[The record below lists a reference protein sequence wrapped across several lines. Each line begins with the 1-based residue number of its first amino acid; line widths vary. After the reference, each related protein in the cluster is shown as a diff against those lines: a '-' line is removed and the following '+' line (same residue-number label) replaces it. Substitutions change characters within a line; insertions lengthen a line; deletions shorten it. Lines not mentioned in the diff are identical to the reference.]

1 MAYLATIQLLIDS
14 ESESAATIYAQEL
27 LALHPSSNV
36 VDSQVV
42 NTSEVNEAI
51 RESIAN
57 GTYVMG
63 ACFGN
68 YLVVRNHPRPEHS
81 AFWSTQYGWTS
92 YDLATRFSAD
102 AIDIPLLLRLMALRF
117 IWIAAPKPC
126 MSLSA
131 RLNSHAAKNKN
142 PDLTVA
148 SRTIA

>member
-102 AIDIPLLLRLMALRF
+102 AIDIPP
-117 IWIAAPKPC
+117 AAAADGAAFHFDRGPKA
-126 MSLSA
+126 MHELVG
-131 RLNSHAAKNKN
+131 AA
-142 PDLTVA
+142 
-148 SRTIA
+148 

>member
-1 MAYLATIQLLIDS
+1 MAYLATVQLLIDS

-27 LALHPSSNV
+27 LTLHASSKV

-92 YDLATRFSAD
+92 YDLATRFGAD
-102 AIDIPLLLRLMALRF
+102 AIDIP
-117 IWIAAPKPC
+117 AAAAADGVAFHFDRGPKA
-126 MSLSA
+126 MHELVG
-131 RLNSHAAKNKN
+131 AA
-142 PDLTVA
+142 
-148 SRTIA
+148 